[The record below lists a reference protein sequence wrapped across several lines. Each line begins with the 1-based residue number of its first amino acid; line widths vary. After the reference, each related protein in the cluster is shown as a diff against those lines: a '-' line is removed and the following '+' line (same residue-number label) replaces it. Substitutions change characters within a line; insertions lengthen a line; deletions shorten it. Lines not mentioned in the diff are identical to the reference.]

1 MDEYASC
8 FDSIDPLAQY
18 KNWRVDSQK
27 SSSKTSISSQ
37 RVKAAFIVSDPID
50 WGRDIQVSIIFSHS
64 ISSIY
69 IALIL
74 LFMQGNNFL
83 LNMHMP
89 LLLKNILLNY
99 ESVRQEKMLYE
110 DNRHML

>member
-27 SSSKTSISSQ
+27 TSSKTSISSQ

-50 WGRDIQVSIIFSHS
+50 WGRDIQVSITFFAPYFFNIYYSNFTIDARQQFSLKHLHANVFES
-64 ISSIY
+64 IEI
-69 IALIL
+69 
-74 LFMQGNNFL
+74 
-83 LNMHMP
+83 
-89 LLLKNILLNY
+89 
-99 ESVRQEKMLYE
+99 
-110 DNRHML
+110 